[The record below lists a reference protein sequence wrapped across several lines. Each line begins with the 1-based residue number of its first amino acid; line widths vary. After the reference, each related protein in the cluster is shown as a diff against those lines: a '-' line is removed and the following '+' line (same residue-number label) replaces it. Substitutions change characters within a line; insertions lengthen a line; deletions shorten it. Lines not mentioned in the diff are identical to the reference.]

1 VTSILFLHS
10 NAEDYLA
17 DSLLHGLRTVLDGD
31 VVDVPR
37 RDSLYAVDDQSRVY
51 GRGFTLYGTLPEAD
65 VYRGWPIDRALRGEF
80 DVVVFADIWRYWGPW
95 AQMRSRLFELRR
107 KGVTLVA
114 VDGHDSE
121 VMYPHGPAYWK
132 GMRPWPLPRADGRIP
147 FFKRELT
154 PLTARLR
161 YYGLLPAKIAERRLA
176 RHVRPIAFSIPEEKL
191 ATGEE
196 PKAKLLATHV
206 VDPEVQALVPGTATS
221 YAFDREADYMA
232 DLRASRFGIT
242 TKRHGWDCMRH
253 YEQAAAGCVPC
264 FRDLHRKPATC
275 APHGLDETNC
285 VPYTDPR
292 DLLRRI
298 ERMSDGEYAELRAGA
313 LDWARRNT
321 TRARATEFL
330 KAIGR

>member
-1 VTSILFLHS
+1 MTRILFLHA

-17 DSLLHGLRTVLDGD
+17 DSLLHGLRGLLGAD

-37 RDSLYAVDDQSRVY
+37 RDSMYSVDDQSLTY
-51 GRGFTLYGTLPEAD
+51 GRGFTLYGTLPEVPAR
-65 VYRGWPIDRALRGEF
+65 RGWAIDRALRGEF
-80 DVVVFADIWRYWGPW
+80 DVIVFADIWRYWGPW

-114 VDGHDSE
+114 VDGDDSE
-121 VMYPHGPAYWK
+121 AMYPHGPVYWK
-132 GMRPWPLPRADGRIP
+132 GMRPWPLPRAHGRIA

-154 PLTARLR
+154 PRTARLR
-161 YYGLLPAKIAERRLA
+161 YYGLLPSGLAERRLA
-176 RHVRPIAFSIPEEKL
+176 RSVKPIAFSIPEDKL

-196 PKAKLLATHV
+196 AKTKLLATHV

-221 YAFDREADYMA
+221 YAFDTEADYVA

-242 TKRHGWDCMRH
+242 TKRSGWDCMRH

-264 FRDLHRKPATC
+264 FRDLHRKPASC

-285 VPYTDPR
+285 VPYTDPAE
-292 DLLRRI
+292 LLRRI
-298 ERMSDGEYAELRAGA
+298 EAMGDDEYAALRAGA

-321 TRARATEFL
+321 TRVRATEFL
-330 KAIGR
+330 RAIGR

>member
-1 VTSILFLHS
+1 MTSVLFLHS

-17 DSLLHGLRTVLDGD
+17 DSLLHGLRSVLGAD

-37 RDSLYAVDDQSRVY
+37 RDSMYAVDDSSRTY

-65 VYRGWPIDRALRGEF
+65 IYRGWPIDRALRGEF
-80 DVVVFADIWRYWGPW
+80 DVIVFADIWRYWGPW

-132 GMRPWPLPRADGRIP
+132 GMRPWPPPRAAGRIP

-154 PLTARLR
+154 PLTAQVR
-161 YYGLLPAKIAERRLA
+161 YYGALPPKIAVRRLA

-191 ATGEE
+191 AAGDE
-196 PKAKLLATHV
+196 PKTKLLATHV

-221 YAFDREADYMA
+221 YAFEDEADYVA

-264 FRDLHRKPATC
+264 FRDLDRKPETC

-285 VPYTDPR
+285 VPYGDPR

-298 ERMSDGEYAELRAGA
+298 EAMGEDEYARLRAGA

-321 TRARATEFL
+321 TRVRATEFL
-330 KAIGR
+330 QAIGR

>member
-1 VTSILFLHS
+1 MTSILFLHA

-17 DSLLHGLRTVLDGD
+17 DSLLHGLRSLLGAD

-37 RDSLYAVDDQSRVY
+37 RDSLYAVEDQSRVY
-51 GRGFTLYGTLPEAD
+51 GRGFTLYGTLPD
-65 VYRGWPIDRALRGEF
+65 VDVWRGWPIDRALRGEF
-80 DVVVFADIWRYWGPW
+80 DVVVFGDIWRYWGPW
-95 AQMRSRLFELRR
+95 AQMRSRLFELKRR
-107 KGVTLVA
+107 NVTLVA

-121 VMYPHGPAYWK
+121 AMYPHGPAYWK
-132 GMRPWPLPRADGRIP
+132 GARPWPPPRAHGRIP

-161 YYGLLPAKIAERRLA
+161 YYGLLPAGVAERRLA
-176 RHVRPIAFSIPEEKL
+176 RHVKPIAFSIPEEKL

-196 PKAKLLATHV
+196 PKTKLLATHV
-206 VDPEVQALVPGTATS
+206 VDPEVQRLVPGTATS
-221 YAFDREADYMA
+221 YAFDAEVDYVA

-242 TKRHGWDCMRH
+242 TKRQGWDAMRH

-292 DLLRRI
+292 ALLARLEAMGEDEYAALRR
-298 ERMSDGEYAELRAGA
+298 AA
-313 LDWARRNT
+313 LAWARRNT
-321 TRARATEFL
+321 TRVRAGEFL
-330 KAIGR
+330 RAIGR